1 MARRSWTAFVV
12 ALLSL
17 VAMPSTGRLFINLAH
32 RQVHPSNR
40 GAVDS
45 PGTPRLSLDH
55 KKAKAVAFIEEQMQ
69 RYLIPGI
76 ALSVVFKNET
86 ILARGFGTKAHG
98 QADVAVTAD
107 TMFQIGSFTKTF
119 IALAIA
125 KFVDDGKMQ
134 WSDPVKQHLAWFS
147 LQDKYAEKYTTLGD
161 LLAMNSVFGAY
172 EGDVA
177 WSVELFP
184 TEYDFVR
191 NLSIF
196 NTTRPLRPGYAYAN
210 LNFEIL
216 GQVIQAQAKKPWA
229 DYLRDTFWHP
239 LGMDSTVGR
248 AADVSNVS
256 QMSSGHL
263 ICQDNVAGPFNL
275 LNDSIVALRPHNNY
289 LAAGSMLSTAN
300 DLSKFSRFLLNKGD
314 GLFASSRPI
323 SEMITGH
330 NIQSMFAPLAPLVGY
345 FSYKPDGEVMGAG
358 YGFDVVGHVLY
369 DYDYVDKG
377 GDTIAFKT
385 RNGWVF
391 SQALGVV
398 LLSNAEAVG
407 GSGDARIILD
417 VMRSYIMGIFLDI
430 PETELQA
437 SFDKA
442 THFAKSFL
450 PPKACEAALFDA
462 QSVKTRGLAIPDK
475 VKQDLVG
482 TFQGVEPFYGRVR
495 VFQDKDHLW
504 LQYGAYSGRLFA
516 TSDAAVLVWDV
527 PLGGKMTSNVTVLA
541 PDLIVVQDIQ
551 FKRA

>member
-1 MARRSWTAFVV
+1 
-12 ALLSL
+12 
-17 VAMPSTGRLFINLAH
+17 
-32 RQVHPSNR
+32 
-40 GAVDS
+40 
-45 PGTPRLSLDH
+45 
-55 KKAKAVAFIEEQMQ
+55 
-69 RYLIPGI
+69 
-76 ALSVVFKNET
+76 
-86 ILARGFGTKAHG
+86 
-98 QADVAVTAD
+98 
-107 TMFQIGSFTKTF
+107 
-119 IALAIA
+119 
-125 KFVDDGKMQ
+125 MQ

-147 LQDKYAEKYTTLGD
+147 LQDKYAEEYTTLGD

-177 WSVELFP
+177 WALEVFA
-184 TEYDFVR
+184 TEYDLVR

-216 GQVIQAQAKKPWA
+216 GQVIEAQAKKPWA
-229 DYLRDTFWHP
+229 
-239 LGMDSTVGR
+239 
-248 AADVSNVS
+248 
-256 QMSSGHL
+256 MSAKY
-263 ICQDNVAGPFNL
+263 NVAGPFNL
-275 LNDSIVALRPHNNY
+275 LNDSIIALRPQNNY

-323 SEMITGH
+323 SDMITGH
-330 NIQSMFAPLAPLVGY
+330 KIQSMFASSAPLIGY
-345 FSYKPDGEVMGAG
+345 YSYKPDGEVMGAG

-377 GDTIAFKT
+377 GDTVAFKT

-391 SQALGVV
+391 SHALGVV

-417 VMRSYIMGIFLDI
+417 VMRSYIMGICLDV

-450 PPKACEAALFDA
+450 PPKACEAALLDG
-462 QSVKTRGLAIPDK
+462 QSVKTRGLTIPDK
-475 VKQDLVG
+475 IKQALVG

-495 VFQDKDHLW
+495 VFQDKDDLW
-504 LQYGAYSGRLFA
+504 LQYGAYGGRLFA
-516 TSDAAVLVWDV
+516 TSDAAVLIWDV
-527 PLGGKMTSNVTVLA
+527 PLGGKMTSIVTVLT

-551 FKRA
+551 FTRA